1 MTEWFE
7 EWFGEEYLHLYPHRD
22 EADAERVVDLLCGA
36 LPCRPGWR
44 VLDVGCGAGRH
55 MAALEARGLR
65 PVGIDLSMLLLR
77 RVHEVTARPVVRADM
92 RFLPIRPRSMDLTVS
107 LFTSFGYFEH
117 DTEHA
122 ATLGGMLETVRAW
135 LTLLLVGPIAGG
147 WFALDFLS
155 AETVRS
161 RLVPSETVQL
171 ANRTVQITRAITDD
185 GRFVIKTIQTPD
197 GRKFRERVRLFTA
210 PELENMIQAHG
221 PTVVGR
227 WGDYAGA
234 PLGGG
239 PRCILLARLA
249 A

>member
-22 EADAERVVDLLCGA
+22 EADAGRVVDLLCGA

-55 MAALEARGLR
+55 MAALEMRGLR
-65 PVGIDLSMLLLR
+65 PVGVDLSMLLLR

-117 DTEHA
+117 DAEHA
-122 ATLGGMLETVRAW
+122 ATLGGMLETVR
-135 LTLLLVGPIAGG
+135 PGG
-147 WFALDFLS
+147 WFAIDFLS

-161 RLVPSETVQL
+161 RLVPSETMQL
-171 ANRTVQITRAITDD
+171 ASRVVQVTRAITDD
-185 GRFVIKTIQTPD
+185 GRFVVKTIQTPE
-197 GRKFRERVRLFTA
+197 GRKFRERVRLFTP
-210 PELENMIQAHG
+210 PELESMIHAHG
-221 PTVVGR
+221 PNVVGR
-227 WGDYAGA
+227 WGDYSGA

>member
-1 MTEWFE
+1 
-7 EWFGEEYLHLYPHRD
+7 
-22 EADAERVVDLLCGA
+22 
-36 LPCRPGWR
+36 
-44 VLDVGCGAGRH
+44 
-55 MAALEARGLR
+55 
-65 PVGIDLSMLLLR
+65 
-77 RVHEVTARPVVRADM
+77 
-92 RFLPIRPRSMDLTVS
+92 MDLTVS

-122 ATLGGMLETVRAW
+122 ATLGGMLETVR
-135 LTLLLVGPIAGG
+135 AGG